1 MNNHKVVEEVVNKIK
16 SWIDKQIYEFEPDKN
31 HPISHDKKTYKIF
44 NSSGSVF
51 SIDHDLRI
59 LDVTSDMNPSDIM
72 MMLYLDNNL
81 PSGITYHL
89 SYHGIP
95 KGTFQYDSEAGM
107 VHYTPID
114 PVEYVHLEFTIP
126 TSGND

>member
-1 MNNHKVVEEVVNKIK
+1 MNNHKIVEEVVNKIK
-16 SWIDKQIYEFEPDKN
+16 SLITNQ
-31 HPISHDKKTYKIF
+31 TYKFESHECKHELRNHTYSI
-44 NSSGSVF
+44 GKDLF

-59 LDVTSDMNPSDIM
+59 LNVTSDIDLIQVMLT
-72 MMLYLDNNL
+72 LYLDGNL

-95 KGTFQYDSEAGM
+95 KGTFKYDSSTGI
-107 VHYTPID
+107 VHYTPLD
-114 PVEYVHLEFTIP
+114 PVEYVELKFTIT

>member
-1 MNNHKVVEEVVNKIK
+1 MSNHKVVEEVINKIK
-16 SWIDKQIYEFEPDKN
+16 FLITNQ
-31 HPISHDKKTYKIF
+31 TYKFESHECKHELRNHTYSI
-44 NSSGSVF
+44 GKDLF

-59 LDVTSDMNPSDIM
+59 LNVTSDIDLIQVMLT
-72 MMLYLDNNL
+72 LYLDGNL

-95 KGTFQYDSEAGM
+95 KGTFRYDSSTGI
-107 VHYTPID
+107 VHYTPLD
-114 PVEYVHLEFTIP
+114 PVEYVQLEFTIP

>member
-16 SWIDKQIYEFEPDKN
+16 SLINNQTYKFEPHETEHRLSN
-31 HPISHDKKTYKIF
+31 HTYTIGKDL
-44 NSSGSVF
+44 F

-59 LDVTSDMNPSDIM
+59 LNVTSDTDLSWIM
-72 MMLYLDNNL
+72 MILNLDNNL
-81 PSGITYHL
+81 PAGITYHL

-95 KGTFQYDSEAGM
+95 KGTFKYDSSTGI
-107 VHYTPID
+107 VHYTPLD
-114 PVEYVHLEFTIP
+114 PVEYVELKFTIP

>member
-16 SWIDKQIYEFEPDKN
+16 SLINNQTYKFEPHETEHRLRN
-31 HPISHDKKTYKIF
+31 HTYAIGKDL
-44 NSSGSVF
+44 F

-59 LDVTSDMNPSDIM
+59 LNVTSDIDLSWIM
-72 MMLYLDNNL
+72 IILNLDSNL
-81 PSGITYHL
+81 PAGITYHL

-95 KGTFQYDSEAGM
+95 KGTFKYDSSTGI
-107 VHYTPID
+107 VHYTPLD
-114 PVEYVHLEFTIP
+114 PMEYVELKFTIP

>member
-1 MNNHKVVEEVVNKIK
+1 MSNHKVVEEVINKIK
-16 SWIDKQIYEFEPDKN
+16 SLITNQ
-31 HPISHDKKTYKIF
+31 TYKFESHECKHELRNHTYSI
-44 NSSGSVF
+44 GKDLF

-59 LDVTSDMNPSDIM
+59 LNVTSDIDLIWIM
-72 MMLYLDNNL
+72 STLYLDGNL

-95 KGTFQYDSEAGM
+95 KGTFKYDSSTGI
-107 VHYTPID
+107 VHYSPLD
-114 PVEYVHLEFTIP
+114 PVEYAQLKFTIP